1 VKQKNY
7 SLSGAMGKLSK
18 LIICIVM
25 LRGRHRGLPVALDR
39 AIVFPTDFVRKAS
52 EKAKEMKMK
61 RRTRAAATAGPAM
74 TIEQGEKLP
83 PVNEDVTQ

>member
-1 VKQKNY
+1 MKQKNY

-39 AIVFPTDFVRKAS
+39 AIMFPTDFMRKAN
-52 EKAKEMKMK
+52 EKAKEIKMK
-61 RRTRAAATAGPAM
+61 RRTRTAATAGAVM
-74 TIEQGEKLP
+74 AVEQGEKLS
-83 PVNEDVTQ
+83 PVNEDVAQ